1 MGLNGADGVTGRKAW
16 GPEKSLESWILKIP
30 TWGKR
35 RQGHFE
41 MSCKIGNG
49 MVLASEMFVSLESAS
64 MSEGAWHLFSLLSFL
79 PKSQVWGVELCTG
92 LGRCHG
98 TASYSR
104 FFKTF

>member
-1 MGLNGADGVTGRKAW
+1 MQKGL
-16 GPEKSLESWILKIP
+16 GPREKPGELDSEN
-30 TWGKR
+30 TYMGKR
-35 RQGHFE
+35 RQGRFE

-64 MSEGAWHLFSLLSFL
+64 MGEGAWHLFSLLNFL